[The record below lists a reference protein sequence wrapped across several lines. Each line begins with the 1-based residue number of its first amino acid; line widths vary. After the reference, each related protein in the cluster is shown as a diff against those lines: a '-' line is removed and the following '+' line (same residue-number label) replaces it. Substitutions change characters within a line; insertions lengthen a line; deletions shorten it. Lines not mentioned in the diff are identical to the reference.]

1 MLVHEWIA
9 VNFLYS
15 WWKSTVIILFLPIF
29 YTIVCG
35 NKTFEKGTSFSLSDA
50 QSLNDWDDIDVGAVM
65 SVLNK
70 HFKTTSFYFTW
81 RRVP

>member
-1 MLVHEWIA
+1 MLVHEWIVVVVRLLA

-15 WWKSTVIILFLPIF
+15 WWTSMVIILFLPIF

-50 QSLNDWDDIDVGAVM
+50 QSLND
-65 SVLNK
+65 
-70 HFKTTSFYFTW
+70 
-81 RRVP
+81 